1 MGCKLPES
9 STSEAYQALEIS
21 HIVSKIIPTAD
32 FGYQRL
38 KSLMIDIQ
46 YDETSLISCDNHFMS
61 ITNTYVTRLNSS
73 RIQNLKNNRSHISYS
88 NCELTYVTTGIENHV
103 TLH

>member
-1 MGCKLPES
+1 MDKSLWGVNYRNPQPLKHTKHWEFP
-9 STSEAYQALEIS
+9 II
-21 HIVSKIIPTAD
+21 IVSKIIPTAD

-61 ITNTYVTRLNSS
+61 ITNTYVTRLNSPK
-73 RIQNLKNNRSHISYS
+73 I
-88 NCELTYVTTGIENHV
+88 
-103 TLH
+103 